1 MDLGERHA
9 RRNGR
14 VPTDAEPKPKRKPGR
29 GGGAVRRRFVLL
41 NGFVDCELARL
52 GPVDVAVWLVL
63 YRHGQRDGTATA
75 AVSDLARRT
84 GYADR
89 AVRQA
94 LRRLRDRGL
103 IDRVK
108 RGTLAGGPSVYR
120 LLMPSGGCVMTGIPV
135 PVINRHRRAAH
146 YGTAVPVSQC
156 TP

>member
-1 MDLGERHA
+1 MTDPRIIPPGEVLPPMDPGERPA

-14 VPTDAEPKPKRKPGR
+14 APTDAEPKRKPGR
-29 GGGAVRRRFVLL
+29 GGGAVRRRFVLF

-94 LRRLRDRGL
+94 LRRLWDRGL

-120 LLMPSGGCVMTGIPV
+120 LLPASGG
-135 PVINRHRRAAH
+135 A
-146 YGTAVPVSQC
+146 S
-156 TP
+156 

>member
-1 MDLGERHA
+1 MIDPRIIPPGEVLRPMDLGERPAH
-9 RRNGR
+9 RNGR
-14 VPTDAEPKPKRKPGR
+14 APTDAEQHLKRKPRG
-29 GGGAVRRRFVLL
+29 GGGAVRRRFALL

-52 GPVDVAVWLVL
+52 GAVAAAVWLVL

-108 RGTLAGGPSVYR
+108 RGTLASGPSVYR
-120 LLMPSGGCVMTGIPV
+120 LLMPSGVAP
-135 PVINRHRRAAH
+135 
-146 YGTAVPVSQC
+146 
-156 TP
+156 

>member
-1 MDLGERHA
+1 MTDPRIIPPGEVLPPMDLGERPA

-14 VPTDAEPKPKRKPGR
+14 TTTDAEPNPKRKPGR
-29 GGGAVRRRFVLL
+29 GAVRRRFALL
-41 NGFVDCELARL
+41 NAFVDLALPRL

-84 GYADR
+84 GYRDR

-94 LRRLRDRGL
+94 LARLVDCGL
-103 IDRVK
+103 IRRVK

-120 LLMPSGGCVMTGIPV
+120 LIP
-135 PVINRHRRAAH
+135 PADGR
-146 YGTAVPVSQC
+146 P
-156 TP
+156 